1 MKTIHL
7 ALFTLTALLLTGCG
21 STDGAF
27 TDGSAPSDS
36 LSAAADNALEAFS
49 DRAFFDSASPA
60 GTPSGMSSSDVSSH
74 DGASSHASAAGTSS
88 DTSSPDALSSSG
100 TVDTFAELH
109 GALSVD
115 GTKLVDQNGDPL
127 RLYGMS
133 THGIAWFPQ
142 YVSYDTFRTLR
153 DDWNTN
159 CVRLALYTDEYNGYS
174 SGGNQEELKSLIKN
188 GIDYA
193 TDLGMYVIVDWHVLN
208 DQDPNVHKED
218 ALAFFREISSLYS
231 DHTNILYE
239 ICNEPNGYATW
250 DSVKSY
256 ADEVIPAIRENDPDA
271 VILVGTPTWCQNI
284 DQAAA
289 SPLAFDNVMYTL
301 HFYAATHT
309 DDLRSRLETAVNDGL
324 PVFIS
329 EFGMCDASGNGG
341 NNFDQ
346 ADRWM
351 ELIDKYNISFFC
363 WNLANKAETSSVLKS
378 GCDKTADW
386 TEEDLSESGHW
397 IRERFQQVS
406 ADTAVQTQ

>member
-1 MKTIHL
+1 MKISRKGKRSI
-7 ALFTLTALLLTGCG
+7 TALLIAVFLLAGCG
-21 STDGAF
+21 HLGQPDEQ
-27 TDGSAPSDS
+27 D
-36 LSAAADNALEAFS
+36 SAASAATFSMPGNPAADTTAREASESATSSRPAAAS
-49 DRAFFDSASPA
+49 DPAASHGAPYAGQPSGPA
-60 GTPSGMSSSDVSSH
+60 GTFT
-74 DGASSHASAAGTSS
+74 A
-88 DTSSPDALSSSG
+88 
-100 TVDTFAELH
+100 LH
-109 GALSVD
+109 GALSVN
-115 GTKLVDQNGDPL
+115 GTDLTDQNGEPV

-153 DDWNTN
+153 DDWETN
-159 CVRLALYTDEYNGYS
+159 CVRLALYSEEYNGYS
-174 SGGNQEELKSLIKN
+174 SGGNQEELKTLIKN

-193 TDLGMYVIVDWHVLN
+193 TDLGMYVIVDWHVLH

-218 ALAFFREISSLYS
+218 AIGFFREISSLYS

-256 ADEVIPAIRENDPDA
+256 AGEVIPVIRENDGDA
-271 VILVGTPTWCQNI
+271 VILVGSPTWSQNI

-289 SPLAFDNVMYTL
+289 SPLEFDNVMYTL

-309 DDLRSRLETAVNDGL
+309 DDLRSRLETCVGSGL
-324 PVFIS
+324 PVFVS
-329 EFGMCDASGNGG
+329 EFGMCDASGSGG

-351 ELIDKYNISFFC
+351 ELLDKYNISFFC

-378 GCDKTADW
+378 GCEKTSDW
-386 TEEDLSESGHW
+386 TEDDLSESGRW
-397 IRERFQQVS
+397 IRARFR
-406 ADTAVQTQ
+406 DTP